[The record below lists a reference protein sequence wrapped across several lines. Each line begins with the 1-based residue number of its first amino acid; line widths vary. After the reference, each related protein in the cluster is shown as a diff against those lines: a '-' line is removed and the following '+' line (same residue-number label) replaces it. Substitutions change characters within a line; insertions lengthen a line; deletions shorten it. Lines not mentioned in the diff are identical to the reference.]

1 MREEVEDPGREG
13 EEWSP
18 TFTARVERKY
28 RIWIPRTVRELM
40 DVEEGDYVEVK
51 IRVVKRTGILRR

>member
-1 MREEVEDPGREG
+1 VEDPEREG

-51 IRVVKRTGILRR
+51 IRVVKRAGILRR

>member
-1 MREEVEDPGREG
+1 VREEREG

-40 DVEEGDYVEVK
+40 DLEEGDYVEVK
-51 IRVVKRTGILRR
+51 IRVVKRRGILRR

>member
-1 MREEVEDPGREG
+1 MREGLGREG

-18 TFTARVERKY
+18 TFTARVEKKY
-28 RIWIPRTVRELM
+28 RVWIPRTIRELM

-51 IRVVKRTGILRR
+51 IRVVKRSGILRR

>member
-1 MREEVEDPGREG
+1 VREEVEDPRREG

>member
-1 MREEVEDPGREG
+1 MREVEGLGREG

-18 TFTARVERKY
+18 TFTARVEKKY
-28 RIWIPRTVRELM
+28 RVWIPRTIRELM

>member
-1 MREEVEDPGREG
+1 VREEREE

-51 IRVVKRTGILRR
+51 IRVVKRRGILRR